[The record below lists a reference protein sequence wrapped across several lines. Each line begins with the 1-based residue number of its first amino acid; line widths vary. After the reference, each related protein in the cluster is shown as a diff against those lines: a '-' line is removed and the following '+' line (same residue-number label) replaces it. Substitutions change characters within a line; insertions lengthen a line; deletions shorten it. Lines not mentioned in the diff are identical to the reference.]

1 MKKQLFLL
9 VPVAALLLLVA
20 CSPQKRLARKER
32 TYMQQNYKEL
42 KEAVNEA
49 EVTML
54 NDTIK
59 VLFPEHLLFGLNSSE
74 INQTTYPLM
83 QRFANALNKYNKT
96 SILINGY
103 TDKSG
108 TEELNRKL
116 SANRAENARK
126 LLHQDKV
133 DTGRMHIWGLASE
146 NPIASNDTEEGKR
159 RNRRVEFIILYT
171 YEPSKP

>member
-1 MKKQLFLL
+1 MKKNLFILIPVMGLVLL
-9 VPVAALLLLVA
+9 AA
-20 CSPQKRLARKER
+20 CSPQKRLARKQHS
-32 TYMQQNYKEL
+32 YMQKSYLEL

-59 VLFPEHLLFGLNSSE
+59 VLFPEHLLFALNSSE
-74 INQTTYPLM
+74 INTATYPLM
-83 QRFANALNKYNKT
+83 QRFANALNKYDKT

-116 SANRAENARK
+116 SRNRADSARS
-126 LLHQDKV
+126 LLRQDKV
-133 DTGRMHIWGLASE
+133 VMERMYTWGHASE

-159 RNRRVEFIILYT
+159 KNRRVEFIILYN
-171 YEPSKP
+171 YAPKP